1 VENSLIFSQKTVNGE
16 VRLRCYKGAA
26 YSLGR
31 SSSTE
36 KLYSKEEASMDSLD
50 NFNPE
55 DATGFIKIQSIRL
68 KKYSEEWVGRG

>member
-16 VRLRCYKGAA
+16 VRLRYYKGAA
-26 YSLGR
+26 SSLGR

-68 KKYSEEWVGRG
+68 KKYSEEWVERG

>member
-1 VENSLIFSQKTVNGE
+1 VNGE

-26 YSLGR
+26 YVLGR

-36 KLYSKEEASMDSLD
+36 KLYSEEETSMDSLD

-55 DATGFIKIQSIRL
+55 DSTGFIKIQSLRL
-68 KKYSEEWVGRG
+68 KKYSEEWAGRK

>member
-1 VENSLIFSQKTVNGE
+1 
-16 VRLRCYKGAA
+16 
-26 YSLGR
+26 
-31 SSSTE
+31 
-36 KLYSKEEASMDSLD
+36 MDSLD